1 MYLEENKEDIE
12 KYLEYRNSDEY
23 KKSPVC
29 KIQQLLLKFQQESG
43 YNEIFIE
50 NLKILS
56 DSYWEFFEKL
66 QAANKVF
73 VNKYPQ
79 LDNIYNV

>member
-1 MYLEENKEDIE
+1 
-12 KYLEYRNSDEY
+12 
-23 KKSPVC
+23 
-29 KIQQLLLKFQQESG
+29 LKFQQESG
-43 YNEIFIE
+43 YYDIFIE

-56 DSYWEFFEKL
+56 DSYREYFEKL